1 MDIRFVVKNVEIPA
15 DLKEYM
21 KKKFSK
27 MDKFFPKISGQ
38 IAVKLVRNTYTVEM
52 TANVYGVI
60 MRGEE
65 KDIDLRKAF
74 DLGLKNLERR
84 IRRHKEFL
92 VDRVHLKAHDFSFD
106 DEEASPVEEPSVNGA
121 IVKEKHFDLY
131 PMSPEEATMQMELL
145 EHSFYM
151 FLNGESG
158 KISVV
163 YKREDG
169 GYGLL
174 IPN

>member
-1 MDIRFVVKNVEIPA
+1 MEIRFMAKNVEVPA
-15 DLKEYM
+15 ALKEYM
-21 KKKFSK
+21 EKKLSK
-27 MDKFFPKISGQ
+27 MDKFFPRIAGQ
-38 IAVKLVRNTYTVEM
+38 IAVKLIRSTYIVEV
-52 TANVYGVI
+52 TAKVDGVI

-65 KDIDLRKAF
+65 KDADLRKAF

-92 VDRVHLKAHDFSFD
+92 VGRAHLKGRDFTFD
-106 DEEASPVEEPSVNGA
+106 EAPVEDEPPAAGK
-121 IVKEKHFDLY
+121 IVKEKRFDLY
-131 PMSPEEATMQMELL
+131 PMSPEEAAMQMELL

-158 KISVV
+158 AINVV

-174 IPN
+174 MPN